1 MRDENNLRDV
11 QDFEK
16 DFERTVLIVDDEAL
30 NRELLGNI
38 IETEYKV
45 IYASDGK
52 EALEKIHECGE
63 KLSLILLDLMMP
75 VLDGNEV
82 LKTMKDEGLITD
94 IPVIVLT
101 SDKSSEIESL
111 KLGAADFL
119 TKPYDLPEVILARV
133 RHSIQLFENSK
144 IIHATEFDKLTLLY
158 TPEFFFEYSSQFDQ
172 RFPDTVM
179 DAIVINFTRFHLLN
193 QLKGRNFGDEVLN
206 AMADGIRK
214 ALLKTG
220 GIAGRNEA
228 DCFYLYVPHQNDFS
242 IFIEKINEAL
252 ASLLKPSETRLR
264 LGVYSDVN
272 HSFTMLQRFDHALQ
286 ACNSLRA
293 KSSGASDICIYDDKM
308 AEKEVFD
315 AHLLQDFEAAIEQR
329 QFKVVYQPKF
339 NITGDKPV
347 LCSAEAL
354 VRWVHPELGFVR
366 PDLFIPLFEENGLVT
381 KLDRYVWEEAARQI
395 AAWKKELG
403 VTIPV
408 SVNVSRIDLAE
419 PDMTDFITKI
429 VKENGLSA
437 SEYHLEI
444 TESAY
449 TSDSKHIIEVV
460 GNLRALGHKIE
471 MDDFGSGYSSL
482 NMLTDMPI
490 DVIKMDK
497 AFIRNI
503 QPGNKAMHLVAL
515 VLDIAKYLEVPVVAE
530 GVETEE
536 ELKMLKEAGCDIIQG
551 YYFSKPIPPS
561 EMEKFV

>member
-1 MRDENNLRDV
+1 M
-11 QDFEK
+11 K
-16 DFERTVLIVDDEAL
+16 DLFERNILIVDDEAV

-38 IETEYKV
+38 IQSEYKV
-45 IYASDGK
+45 IYAENGK
-52 EALEKIHECGE
+52 EALDIIHAKGSSI
-63 KLSLILLDLMMP
+63 SLVLLDLLMP
-75 VLDGNEV
+75 VIDGNQV
-82 LKTMKDEGLITD
+82 LKAMNDEGLITD

-101 SDKSSEIESL
+101 SEKSSEIESL

-119 TKPYDLPEVILARV
+119 IKPYDFPEVILARV
-133 RHSIQLFENSK
+133 RHAIQLFENSK

-158 TPEFFFEYSSQFDQ
+158 SPDFFFEYASQYDQ
-172 RFPDTVM
+172 RFPDKVM
-179 DAIVINFTRFHLLN
+179 DALVINFTHFHLLN
-193 QLKGRNFGDEVLN
+193 QLKGRNFGDEILT

-228 DCFYLYVPHQNDFS
+228 DSFYLYVPHLESYN
-242 IFIEKINEAL
+242 IFLEKINEAL
-252 ASLLKPSETRLR
+252 SQFLKPSEIRLR
-264 LGVYSDVN
+264 LGAFSDWQGQF
-272 HSFTMLQRFDHALQ
+272 SMIQRFDHALQ
-286 ACNSLRA
+286 ACNSLRG
-293 KSSGASDICIYDDKM
+293 KTSGSSHICIYDNKM

-315 AHLLQDFEAAIEQR
+315 AHLLQDFEAAIEQK
-329 QFKVVYQPKF
+329 QFQVNYQPKF
-339 NITGDKPV
+339 NIKGDKPV

-354 VRWVHPELGFVR
+354 VRWIHPELGFVR

-381 KLDRYVWEEAARQI
+381 KLDRYVWEESAKQI
-395 AAWKKELG
+395 RRWKEELG

-408 SVNVSRIDLAE
+408 SVNVSRIDIAA

-429 VKENGLSA
+429 VKENGLSP

-449 TSDSKHIIEVV
+449 TADSKHIIEVV
-460 GNLRALGHKIE
+460 DNLRTLGHKVE

-482 NMLTDMPI
+482 NMLTEMPI

-503 QPGNKAMHLVAL
+503 QPGNKSMRLVKL

-551 YYFSKPIPPS
+551 YYFSKPIPRS
-561 EMEKFV
+561 EMEKFI

>member
-1 MRDENNLRDV
+1 MEDL
-11 QDFEK
+11 
-16 DFERTVLIVDDEAL
+16 FERTILIVDDEAI

-38 IETEYKV
+38 IQSEYKV

-52 EALEKIHECGE
+52 EALEKIHSEGNTI
-63 KLSLILLDLMMP
+63 SLVLLDLLMP
-75 VLDGNEV
+75 VMNGNEV
-82 LKTMKDEGLITD
+82 LKTMNDEGIINE

-101 SDKSSEIESL
+101 SEKSSEIESL

-133 RHSIQLFENSK
+133 RHSIQLFEHSK

-158 TPEFFFEYSSQFDQ
+158 SPEFFFEYASQFDQ
-172 RFPDTVM
+172 RFPDKVM
-179 DAIVINFTRFHLLN
+179 DAVVINFTRFHLLN
-193 QLKGRNFGDEVLN
+193 ELKGRNFGDEVLN

-220 GIAGRNEA
+220 GIAGRHEA
-228 DCFYLYVPHQNDFS
+228 DCFYLYVPHDENHNLLLD
-242 IFIEKINEAL
+242 KIKESL
-252 ASLLKPSETRLR
+252 SPLLKPSEIRLR
-264 LGVYSDVN
+264 LGVYSDSE
-272 HSFTMLQRFDHALQ
+272 HKFAMTQRFDHAVQ
-286 ACNSLRA
+286 ACNSLRN
-293 KSSGASDICIYDDKM
+293 KTSGDSDICIYDAKM

-315 AHLLQDFEAAIEQR
+315 AHLLQDFEAAIEQK
-329 QFKVVYQPKF
+329 QFQVNYQPKF
-339 NITGDKPV
+339 NIKGDKPV

-354 VRWVHPELGFVR
+354 VRWIHPELGFVR

-381 KLDRYVWEEAARQI
+381 KLDRYVWEEAAHQI

-408 SVNVSRIDLAE
+408 SVNVSRVDIAA

-437 SEYHLEI
+437 SEYMLEI

-449 TSDSKHIIEVV
+449 TSDSKHIVEVIE
-460 GNLRALGHKIE
+460 NLRSLGHKVE

-482 NMLTDMPI
+482 NMLTSMPI
-490 DVIKMDK
+490 DVLKMDK

-503 QPGNKAMHLVAL
+503 QPGNKEMKLVEL
-515 VLDIAKYLEVPVVAE
+515 VLDIAKNLGVPVVAE

-536 ELKMLKEAGCDIIQG
+536 ELNMLKAAGCDIIQG